1 MCRHSILTDGLVG
14 YLSGRSTRS
23 EWMDEYLC
31 VNATVHGTV
40 SGFSNGMTFEGP
52 GAGAGWPVA
61 RSGQNQ
67 PYRFVHNRFTLV
79 LMVVIHEKPQKRTP
93 LPLIRVVMDNRVQ
106 TVLFGVFYT
115 HDGRWM
121 TVIHGGGTQ
130 ILSAGWDPG
139 KPCQVVL
146 RHDTGEWDLYI
157 NTNRVYFGI
166 YRGSLQERSISH
178 IQFHKESV
186 EVGESSNLSLINVYL
201 YNKKLSAVEIRRFK
215 YSQADP
221 KYDDDSFYSES
232 SSEEG
237 SRDDSSKPA
246 SASEEGSR
254 GDS

>member
-1 MCRHSILTDGLVG
+1 
-14 YLSGRSTRS
+14 
-23 EWMDEYLC
+23 
-31 VNATVHGTV
+31 
-40 SGFSNGMTFEGP
+40 
-52 GAGAGWPVA
+52 
-61 RSGQNQ
+61 
-67 PYRFVHNRFTLV
+67 
-79 LMVVIHEKPQKRTP
+79 
-93 LPLIRVVMDNRVQ
+93 
-106 TVLFGVFYT
+106 
-115 HDGRWM
+115 DGRWM
-121 TVIHGGGTQ
+121 TVIHGGGRQ
-130 ILSAGWDPG
+130 KLWRRWDPG
-139 KPCQVVL
+139 RPCQVVL

-254 GDS
+254 GDSSKPVSASEEGSGGDISKPASASEEGSRGDSFYSESSSQKESEEVSFVGENVSWVLLLLLGLWGFAALY